1 MLLSCDMNLVPTG
14 SIVYDPNVPLLI
26 SENDVASFQ
35 NGVMS
40 SYRSLHYGGHYYTS
54 ELMCDGFNA
63 VRGYANNYG
72 IIHKADASFTPS
84 NQEVEGVWAAHYGA
98 IKNYNIAISEADR
111 VAEELKASA
120 AILKG
125 TALFCRASSYLTL
138 VRHWAKPYSSENAQ
152 TPAVPLIT
160 VYDQFAVPVRAT
172 VQGPVSEVCPATVMR
187 MHDNATLYCDSDSGK
202 YIL

>member
-26 SENDVASFQ
+26 TENDVASFQ

-63 VRGYANNYG
+63 VRGYGNNYG

-84 NQEVEGVWAAHYGA
+84 NQEVEGVWAAHYTA

-111 VAEELKASA
+111 VAEALEASA

-138 VRHWAKPYSSENAQ
+138 VRHWAKPYSPENAQ

-160 VYDQFAVPVRAT
+160 VYDQFKVPVRAT
-172 VQGPVSEVCPATVMR
+172 VQDPLPYHAALQPVF
-187 MHDNATLYCDSDSGK
+187 
-202 YIL
+202 